1 MDRDFDS
8 KPRFTQ
14 DEMSEILETA
24 ARLDGVT
31 ASPDE
36 ISLDELTQI
45 ATELGISPEA
55 VEQVVSGRADK
66 ARAERELLKSEEAE
80 AQELAR
86 KKKKAWR
93 DWRAHVASF
102 IAVMLGIVLLDLVT
116 GPGAWWYY
124 PAIGWGMG
132 LGVHTLVVFFNAF
145 DDDEDE

>member
-1 MDRDFDS
+1 MDRDFES

-31 ASPDE
+31 SAPDE

-45 ATELGISPEA
+45 ASELGISEEA
-55 VEQVVSGRADK
+55 VEQVVSGRAAK
-66 ARAERELLKSEEAE
+66 AQAEREAMEAEEAE
-80 AQELAR
+80 ARELAR

-93 DWRAHVASF
+93 DWRAHVASYV
-102 IAVMLGIVLLDLVT
+102 AVMIGLVLLDLVT

-145 DDDEDE
+145 DDDE